1 MSNPLHNV
9 IKKVERKIYP
19 ITVKCVVDDLS
30 IITKDLIAIRDY
42 SHSLNIVFVTREYDS
57 SKYSDDRHY
66 IERLPAFHIY
76 VNTTYKKTFYPNTRP
91 YQIIQQT
98 LEKYIRRLEQIERN
112 KDAWYRFFNNII
124 ERMKKLVHRKTRME
138 EYIEE
143 KKKDNRVRD
152 WS

>member
-138 EYIEE
+138 AYAEE
-143 KKKDNRVRD
+143 KKKDNRVRE